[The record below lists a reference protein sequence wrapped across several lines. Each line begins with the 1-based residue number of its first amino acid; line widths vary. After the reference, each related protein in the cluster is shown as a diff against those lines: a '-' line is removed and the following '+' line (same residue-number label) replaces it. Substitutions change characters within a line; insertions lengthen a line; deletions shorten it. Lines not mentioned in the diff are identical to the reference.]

1 MGQILAFIYLT
12 THCQIYKHPSFG
24 EEASLATT
32 HVTHDAPTQ
41 TAVLPPALANMN
53 SNILDDALL
62 KKLVDPDVYY
72 AFARCRA
79 TGLPMDQNF
88 ANALAKSIR
97 EWAQSKGCIGYSH
110 WFSPMRGPIHGEKLE
125 TFVAV
130 DFATDRLIMDLSGS
144 ELFQTETDGS
154 SFPNGGLRETHEAA
168 AYIGWDTGSPPFVY
182 RQTLYIPSAF
192 VSWTGEA
199 LDQKTPLLRADLAV
213 NEQSLRLLEHLG
225 DTDTKQVVC
234 NVGWE
239 QEFFLIDRE
248 KYLARPDLV
257 ATGRTLVGSTPLRGQ
272 ELSANY
278 FARLSP
284 RVNRYIAEARETMWE
299 LGISIHCTHNEVAPA
314 QHEISPIFNLAN
326 LAADTNVLAMDV
338 LRDLA
343 FDHRFAILFHE
354 KPFAGING
362 NGKHNN
368 WGLNTD
374 TGVNLFVPGE
384 TENDNRR
391 FIAFVAALLCGVNK
405 HGDLLRCGVST
416 AGNDHRLGAQEAPPA
431 IITLHLGGLLEAHMK
446 KVAEG
451 GKFTAYGTPHKQI
464 EVSPPVADIK
474 ANLEDRNRTAPF
486 PWCGN
491 RFEFRAVGGNQHI
504 AFPLTMVNAVLADSL
519 KQICDEIDAGK
530 EVDAV
535 IRESIR
541 ENQGALF
548 SGNGYSDALYEHAE
562 KSDLIHLK
570 SSPEAYKEL
579 TSAKNI
585 KLFGDLGIFNEREIT
600 ARQVV
605 LHEAYATE
613 LWIEARALLKILRT
627 LIIPVAIEDARAGT
641 ESGYSSKLFGE
652 KKDLVQQLLSETDK
666 LSEAFDAFPAGSP
679 AQSASYA
686 HETIKPLMQSARGVA
701 DRLETLV
708 DARLWPLPGYTEV
721 LHGHQ

>member
-1 MGQILAFIYLT
+1 MSYSTRKL
-12 THCQIYKHPSFG
+12 SG
-24 EEASLATT
+24 EPIREEKFMSITRST
-32 HVTHDAPTQ
+32 YDAPTQ
-41 TAVLPPALANMN
+41 TAALPQAFENMN
-53 SNILDDALL
+53 SDVLDDAIL
-62 KKLVDPDVYY
+62 KSLVDPDIYY

-79 TGLPMDQNF
+79 TGLPMEKRE
-88 ANALAKSIR
+88 ANALARSIR

-130 DFATDRLIMDLSGS
+130 DFGTDKLIINLTGS

-213 NEQSLRLLEHLG
+213 NEQSLRLLQHLG
-225 DTDTKQVVC
+225 DTGAKQVVC

-239 QEFFLIDRE
+239 QEFFLIDRQM
-248 KYLARPDLV
+248 YLARPDLM
-257 ATGRTLVGSTPLRGQ
+257 AAGRTLIGAPPLRGQ
-272 ELSANY
+272 ELSTNY
-278 FARLSP
+278 FARLP
-284 RVNRYIAEARETMWE
+284 ARVNRYMAEAREKMWQ

-314 QHEISPIFNLAN
+314 QHEISPIFSLAN

-343 FDHRFAILFHE
+343 FDHGFAILFHE

-362 NGKHNN
+362 SGKHNN

-374 TGVNLFVPGE
+374 TGANLFVPGE
-384 TENDNRR
+384 TESENRR
-391 FIAFVAALLCGVNK
+391 FIAFVAALLRGVNK

-416 AGNDHRLGAQEAPPA
+416 AGNDHRLGVQEAPPA
-431 IITLHLGGLLEAHMK
+431 IITLHLGVLLEEHMR
-446 KVAEG
+446 KVADG
-451 GKFTAYGTPHKQI
+451 GQFSSHGARHKHI
-464 EVSPPVADIK
+464 EISAPVADIK
-474 ANLEDRNRTAPF
+474 ATLEDRNRTAPF

-519 KQICDEIDAGK
+519 KHMCDEIEAGR
-530 EVDAV
+530 EVDQV
-535 IRESIR
+535 VRETIK

-548 SGNGYSDALYEHAE
+548 SGDGYAEELYEHAA
-562 KSDLIHLK
+562 KNNLIHLK
-570 SSPEAYKEL
+570 SSPEAYEAL
-579 TSAKNI
+579 TSTKNI
-585 KLFGDLGIFNEREIT
+585 KLFGDLGIFNERET
-600 ARQVV
+600 AARQSI
-605 LHEAYATE
+605 LQEAYATE
-613 LWIEARALLKILRT
+613 LWIEARALLTILRT
-627 LIIPVAIEDARAGT
+627 MIVPAAMEDARAGA
-641 ESGYSSKLFGE
+641 ESGYAAKLFDK
-652 KKDLVQQLLSETDK
+652 KKDLVQELLAETDK
-666 LSEAFDAFPAGSP
+666 LAQAFDDFPDESP
-679 AQSASYA
+679 ARSAAYA
-686 HETIKPLMQSARGVA
+686 HENLKPPMQASRDVA
-701 DRLETLV
+701 DRLEGLV
-708 DARLWPLPGYTEV
+708 DSRLWPLPNYTEI

>member
-1 MGQILAFIYLT
+1 MGKLDGKVAVV
-12 THCQIYKHPSFG
+12 SGG
-24 EEASLATT
+24 EEKSVAMMHSTY
-32 HVTHDAPTQ
+32 DAPTQ
-41 TAVLPPALANMN
+41 TVALPPALANMN
-53 SNILDDALL
+53 SNVLDDAIL
-62 KKLVDPDVYY
+62 KKLVDPDTYY

-79 TGLPMDQNF
+79 TGLPMDKED
-88 ANALAKSIR
+88 ANALAESIR

-130 DFATDRLIMDLSGS
+130 DFATDRLIINLTGS
-144 ELFQTETDGS
+144 DLFQTETDGS
-154 SFPNGGLRETHEAA
+154 SFPNGGLRETHKAA

-182 RQTLYIPSAF
+182 RETLYIPSAF

-199 LDQKTPLLRADLAV
+199 LDQKTPLLRADFAV
-213 NEQSLRLLEHLG
+213 NEQSLRLLTHLG
-225 DTDTKQVVC
+225 DTATKQVVC

-257 ATGRTLVGSTPLRGQ
+257 ATGRTLLGAAPLRGQ
-272 ELSANY
+272 ELSSNY
-278 FARLSP
+278 FARLSL
-284 RVNRYIAEARETMWE
+284 RVNRYMAEAREKMWE

-343 FDHRFAILFHE
+343 FDHGFVILFHE

-362 NGKHNN
+362 SGKHNN

-391 FIAFVAALLCGVNK
+391 FIAFVAALLRGVNK

-431 IITLHLGGLLEAHMK
+431 IITLHLGERLEAHVK

-451 GKFTAYGTPHKQI
+451 GKFTPYETQHKQI
-464 EVSPPVADIK
+464 EISAPVADIR
-474 ANLEDRNRTAPF
+474 AGLEDRNRTAPF

-504 AFPLTMVNAVLADSL
+504 AFPLTMVNAALADSL
-519 KQICDEIDAGK
+519 KHMCDEVEAGK
-530 EVDAV
+530 EVDQV
-535 IRESIR
+535 IRETIKQ
-541 ENQGALF
+541 NQGALF
-548 SGNGYSDALYEHAE
+548 SGNGYSEELYAHAE
-562 KSDLIHLK
+562 KSTLIHLK
-570 SSPEAYKEL
+570 SSPEAYQAL
-579 TSAKNI
+579 TSAKNV
-585 KLFGDLGIFNEREIT
+585 KLFGDLGIFNEREIA
-600 ARQVV
+600 ARQGV
-605 LHEAYATE
+605 LQEAYATE
-613 LWIEARALLKILRT
+613 LWIEARTLLNILRT
-627 LIIPVAIEDARAGT
+627 LIIPVAIEDARVGT
-641 ESGYSSKLFGE
+641 ESGYSSKLFDE
-652 KKDLVQQLLSETDK
+652 KANLVQQLLTETDK
-666 LSEAFDAFPAGSP
+666 LAVAFDDFPGDAP

-686 HETIKPLMQSARGVA
+686 HETIKPLMQAARTVA
-701 DRLETLV
+701 DRLEAIV
-708 DARLWPLPGYTEV
+708 DGRLWPLPTYSEL

>member
-1 MGQILAFIYLT
+1 MGKLDGKVAVV
-12 THCQIYKHPSFG
+12 SGG
-24 EEASLATT
+24 EEKSVAMMHSTY
-32 HVTHDAPTQ
+32 DAPTQ
-41 TAVLPPALANMN
+41 TVALPPALANMN
-53 SNILDDALL
+53 SNVLDDAIL
-62 KKLVDPDVYY
+62 KKLVDPDIYY

-79 TGLPMDQNF
+79 TGLPMDKED
-88 ANALAKSIR
+88 ANALAESIR

-130 DFATDRLIMDLSGS
+130 DFATDRLIINLTGS

-154 SFPNGGLRETHEAA
+154 SFPNGELRETHKAA

-182 RQTLYIPSAF
+182 RETLYIPSAF

-213 NEQSLRLLEHLG
+213 DEQSMRLLAHLG
-225 DTDTKQVVC
+225 DTDTRQVVC

-257 ATGRTLVGSTPLRGQ
+257 ATGRTLLGAAPLRGQ
-272 ELSANY
+272 ELSTNY

-284 RVNRYIAEARETMWE
+284 RVNRYMAEAREKMWE

-343 FDHRFAILFHE
+343 FDHGFVILFHE

-362 NGKHNN
+362 SGKHNN

-374 TGVNLFVPGE
+374 TGVNLFVPGD

-391 FIAFVAALLCGVNK
+391 FIAFVAALLRGVNK

-431 IITLHLGGLLEAHMK
+431 IITLHLGERLEAHVK

-451 GKFTAYGTPHKQI
+451 GKFTAYETQHKQI
-464 EVSPPVADIK
+464 EISAPVADIR
-474 ANLEDRNRTAPF
+474 ASLEDRNRTAPF

-504 AFPLTMVNAVLADSL
+504 AFPLTMVNAALADSL
-519 KQICDEIDAGK
+519 KHMCDEIEAGK
-530 EVDAV
+530 EVDQV
-535 IRESIR
+535 IRETIKQ
-541 ENQGALF
+541 NQGALF
-548 SGNGYSDALYEHAE
+548 SGNGYSEELYAHAE
-562 KSDLIHLK
+562 KSTLIHLK
-570 SSPEAYKEL
+570 SSPEAYQAL
-579 TSAKNI
+579 TSAKNV
-585 KLFGDLGIFNEREIT
+585 KLFGDLGIFNERELA
-600 ARQVV
+600 ARQGV
-605 LHEAYATE
+605 LQEAYATE
-613 LWIEARALLKILRT
+613 LWIEAQTLLNILRT
-627 LIIPVAIEDARAGT
+627 LIIPVALEDARVGT
-641 ESGYSSKLFGE
+641 ESGYSSKLFDE
-652 KKDLVQQLLSETDK
+652 KTNLVQQLLTETDK
-666 LSEAFDAFPAGSP
+666 LAVAFDDFPDDGP
-679 AQSASYA
+679 VQSASYA
-686 HETIKPLMQSARGVA
+686 HETIKPLMQSARTVA
-701 DRLETLV
+701 DRLEAVV
-708 DARLWPLPGYTEV
+708 DGRLWPLPTYSEL

>member
-1 MGQILAFIYLT
+1 MT
-12 THCQIYKHPSFG
+12 
-24 EEASLATT
+24 
-32 HVTHDAPTQ
+32 VTHSTYNAPMQ
-41 TAVLPPALANMN
+41 AAALPSSLANMN
-53 SNILDDALL
+53 SNVLDDAIL

-79 TGLPMDQNF
+79 TGLPMDRNF

-130 DFATDRLIMDLSGS
+130 DSATDRLIMDLSGS
-144 ELFQTETDGS
+144 ALFQTETDGS

-199 LDQKTPLLRADLAV
+199 LDQKTPLLRASLAV
-213 NEQSLRLLEHLG
+213 NEQSMRLLEHLG

-239 QEFFLIDRE
+239 QEFFLIDRAM
-248 KYLARPDLV
+248 YLARPDLV
-257 ATGRTLVGSTPLRGQ
+257 AVGRTLVGAPPLRGQ
-272 ELSANY
+272 ELSTHY

-284 RVNRYIAEARETMWE
+284 WVNRYMAEAREKMWE

-314 QHEISPIFNLAN
+314 QHEISPICSLAN
-326 LAADTNVLAMDV
+326 LAADTNILAMDV

-343 FDHRFAILFHE
+343 FDHGLAILFHE

-384 TENDNRR
+384 TENDNWR
-391 FIAFVAALLCGVNK
+391 FVAFTAALLRAVYK

-431 IITLHLGGLLEAHMK
+431 IITLHLGASFEAHMK
-446 KVAEG
+446 AVAEG
-451 GKFTAYGTPHKQI
+451 GEFTADGAQHKEI
-464 EVSPPVADIK
+464 EVSAPVADIR

-504 AFPLTMVNAVLADSL
+504 AFPLTMVNAAMADSL
-519 KQICDEIDAGK
+519 KHMCDEIDAGK
-530 EVDAV
+530 TVDQV
-535 IRESIR
+535 IRETIG
-541 ENQGALF
+541 ENRSALF
-548 SGNGYSDALYEHAE
+548 SGNGYSEELYEHAE
-562 KSDLIHLK
+562 KSGLIHLK
-570 SSPEAYKEL
+570 SSPEAYQVL
-579 TSAKNI
+579 TSAKNV
-585 KLFGDLGIFNEREIT
+585 KLLGDLGIFNEREIA
-600 ARQVV
+600 ARQAV
-605 LHEAYATE
+605 LQEAYAME
-613 LWIEARALLKILRT
+613 LWIEARTLLRILRT
-627 LIIPVAIEDARAGT
+627 LIVPVAIEDARAGT
-641 ESGYSSKLFGE
+641 ESGFQSELFDE
-652 KKDLVQQLLSETDK
+652 KEELVRQLLAETDK
-666 LSEAFDAFPAGSP
+666 LAKAFDEFPQDGPTKLA
-679 AQSASYA
+679 AYA
-686 HETIKPLMQSARGVA
+686 YETIKPSMQSARDVA
-701 DRLETLV
+701 DRLEALV
-708 DARLWPLPGYTEV
+708 DGRLWPLPTYSDV

>member
-1 MGQILAFIYLT
+1 MGKLDGKVAVV
-12 THCQIYKHPSFG
+12 SGG
-24 EEASLATT
+24 EEKSVAMMHSTY
-32 HVTHDAPTQ
+32 DAPTQ
-41 TAVLPPALANMN
+41 TAALPPALANMN
-53 SNILDDALL
+53 SNVLDDAIL
-62 KKLVDPDVYY
+62 KKLVDPDIYY

-79 TGLPMDQNF
+79 TGLPMDKED
-88 ANALAKSIR
+88 ANALAESIR

-130 DFATDRLIMDLSGS
+130 DFATDRLIINLTGS

-154 SFPNGGLRETHEAA
+154 SFPNGELRETHKAA

-182 RQTLYIPSAF
+182 RETLYIPSAF

-213 NEQSLRLLEHLG
+213 DEQSMRLLAHLG

-239 QEFFLIDRE
+239 QEFFLVDRE

-257 ATGRTLVGSTPLRGQ
+257 ATGRTLLGAAPLRGQ
-272 ELSANY
+272 ELSTNY

-284 RVNRYIAEARETMWE
+284 RVNRYMAEAREKMWE

-343 FDHRFAILFHE
+343 FDHGFVILFHE

-362 NGKHNN
+362 SGKHNN

-374 TGVNLFVPGE
+374 TGVNLFVPGD

-391 FIAFVAALLCGVNK
+391 FIAFVAALLRGVNK

-431 IITLHLGGLLEAHMK
+431 IITLHLGERLEAHVK

-451 GKFTAYGTPHKQI
+451 GKFTAYETQHKQI
-464 EVSPPVADIK
+464 EISAPVADIR
-474 ANLEDRNRTAPF
+474 ASLEDRNRTAPF

-504 AFPLTMVNAVLADSL
+504 AFPLTMVNAALADSL
-519 KQICDEIDAGK
+519 KHMCDEIEAGK
-530 EVDAV
+530 EVDQV
-535 IRESIR
+535 IRETIKQ
-541 ENQGALF
+541 NQGALF
-548 SGNGYSDALYEHAE
+548 SGNGYSEELYAHAE
-562 KSDLIHLK
+562 KSTLIHLK
-570 SSPEAYKEL
+570 SSPEAYQAL
-579 TSAKNI
+579 TSAKNV
-585 KLFGDLGIFNEREIT
+585 KLFGDLGIFNEREIA
-600 ARQVV
+600 ARQGV
-605 LHEAYATE
+605 LQEAYATE
-613 LWIEARALLKILRT
+613 LWIEARTLLNILRT
-627 LIIPVAIEDARAGT
+627 LIIPVAIEDARVGT
-641 ESGYSSKLFGE
+641 ESGYSSKLFDE
-652 KKDLVQQLLSETDK
+652 KANLVQQLLTETDK
-666 LSEAFDAFPAGSP
+666 LAVAFDDFPDDGP
-679 AQSASYA
+679 VQSASYA
-686 HETIKPLMQSARGVA
+686 HETIKPLMQSARTVA
-701 DRLETLV
+701 DRLEAVV
-708 DARLWPLPGYTEV
+708 DGRLWPLPTYSEL

>member
-1 MGQILAFIYLT
+1 MGRLDGKVAVV
-12 THCQIYKHPSFG
+12 SGG
-24 EEASLATT
+24 EEKSVAMMHSTY
-32 HVTHDAPTQ
+32 DAPTQ
-41 TAVLPPALANMN
+41 TVALPPALANMN
-53 SNILDDALL
+53 SNVLDDAIL
-62 KKLVDPDVYY
+62 KKLVDPDIYY

-79 TGLPMDQNF
+79 TGLPMDKED
-88 ANALAKSIR
+88 ANALAESIR

-130 DFATDRLIMDLSGS
+130 DFATDRLIINLTGS

-154 SFPNGGLRETHEAA
+154 SFPNGELRETHKAA

-182 RQTLYIPSAF
+182 RETLYIPSAF

-213 NEQSLRLLEHLG
+213 DEQSMRLLAHLG
-225 DTDTKQVVC
+225 DTDTRQVVC

-257 ATGRTLVGSTPLRGQ
+257 ATGRTLLGAAPLRGQ
-272 ELSANY
+272 ELSTNY

-284 RVNRYIAEARETMWE
+284 RVNRYMAEAREKMWE

-343 FDHRFAILFHE
+343 FDHGFVILFHE

-362 NGKHNN
+362 SGKHNN

-374 TGVNLFVPGE
+374 TGVNLFVPGD

-391 FIAFVAALLCGVNK
+391 FIAFVAALLRGVNK

-431 IITLHLGGLLEAHMK
+431 IITLHLGERLEAHVK

-451 GKFTAYGTPHKQI
+451 GKFTAYETQHKQI
-464 EVSPPVADIK
+464 EISAPVADIR
-474 ANLEDRNRTAPF
+474 ASLEDRNRTAPF

-504 AFPLTMVNAVLADSL
+504 AFPLTMVNAALADSL
-519 KQICDEIDAGK
+519 KHMCDEIEAGK
-530 EVDAV
+530 EVDQV
-535 IRESIR
+535 IRETIKQ
-541 ENQGALF
+541 NQGALF
-548 SGNGYSDALYEHAE
+548 SGNGYSEELYAHAE
-562 KSDLIHLK
+562 KSTLIHLK
-570 SSPEAYKEL
+570 SSPEAYQAL
-579 TSAKNI
+579 TSAKNV

-600 ARQVV
+600 ARQGV
-605 LHEAYATE
+605 LQEAYATE
-613 LWIEARALLKILRT
+613 LWIEARTLLNILRT
-627 LIIPVAIEDARAGT
+627 LIIPVALEDAHVGT
-641 ESGYSSKLFGE
+641 ESGYSSKLFDE
-652 KKDLVQQLLSETDK
+652 KTNLVQQLLTETDK
-666 LSEAFDAFPAGSP
+666 LAVAFDDFPDDGP
-679 AQSASYA
+679 VQSASYA
-686 HETIKPLMQSARGVA
+686 HETIKPLMQSARTVA
-701 DRLETLV
+701 DRLEAVV
-708 DARLWPLPGYTEV
+708 DGRLWPLPTYSEL

>member
-1 MGQILAFIYLT
+1 MIHYT
-12 THCQIYKHPSFG
+12 Y
-24 EEASLATT
+24 
-32 HVTHDAPTQ
+32 DAPAQ
-41 TAVLPPALANMN
+41 TVALPEALANMN
-53 SNILDDALL
+53 SNVLDDAIL

-79 TGLPMDQNF
+79 TGLQMDKKF
-88 ANALAKSIR
+88 ADALAKSIL

-110 WFSPMRGPIHGEKLE
+110 WFSPIRGPIHGEKLE

-130 DFATDRLIMDLSGS
+130 DFAADKLIIDLTGS
-144 ELFQTETDGS
+144 QLFQTETDGS
-154 SFPNGGLRETHEAA
+154 SFPNGGLRETHKAA
-168 AYIGWDTGSPPFVY
+168 AYMGWDTGSPPFVY

-192 VSWTGEA
+192 VSWTGDA
-199 LDQKTPLLRADLAV
+199 LDQKTPLLRANLAV
-213 NEQSLRLLEHLG
+213 NEQSLRLLQHLG
-225 DTDTKQVVC
+225 DTDTKEVVC

-257 ATGRTLVGSTPLRGQ
+257 ATGRTLVGAAPLCGQ
-272 ELSANY
+272 ELSTNY
-278 FARLSP
+278 FSRLSP
-284 RVNRYIAEARETMWE
+284 RVNRYMAEACEKLWE

-343 FDHRFAILFHE
+343 FDHGFAILFHE
-354 KPFAGING
+354 KPFTGING

-384 TENDNRR
+384 TEDDNKR
-391 FIAFVAALLCGVNK
+391 FIAFVAALLRGVNK

-431 IITLHLGGLLEAHMK
+431 IITLHLGELLEEHVK

-451 GKFTAYGTPHKQI
+451 GKFTAYRTQHKQI
-464 EVSPPVADIK
+464 EISAPVADIR

-504 AFPLTMVNAVLADSL
+504 AFPLTMVNAALADSL
-519 KQICDEIDAGK
+519 KHMCDEIEGGK
-530 EVDAV
+530 EADQV
-535 IRESIR
+535 IREIIAK
-541 ENQGALF
+541 NQGALF
-548 SGNGYSDALYEHAE
+548 NGNGYSEELYEHAARW
-562 KSDLIHLK
+562 DLIHLK
-570 SSPEAYKEL
+570 SSPEAYQEL

-585 KLFGDLGIFNEREIT
+585 RLFSDLGIFNETEIV
-600 ARQVV
+600 ARKCV
-605 LHEAYATE
+605 LQEAYATE
-613 LWIEARALLKILRT
+613 LWIEARTLLNILRT
-627 LIIPVAIEDARAGT
+627 FIIPAAIEDARAGAG
-641 ESGYSSKLFGE
+641 SGFSSMLFGE
-652 KKDLVQQLLSETDK
+652 KEDLVQQLLTETDK
-666 LSEAFDAFPAGSP
+666 LTEAFGDFPEDGP

-686 HETIKPLMQSARGVA
+686 HETMKPLMQSTRAVV
-701 DRLETLV
+701 DQLEERV
-708 DARLWPLPGYTEV
+708 DHRLWPLPTYSEL